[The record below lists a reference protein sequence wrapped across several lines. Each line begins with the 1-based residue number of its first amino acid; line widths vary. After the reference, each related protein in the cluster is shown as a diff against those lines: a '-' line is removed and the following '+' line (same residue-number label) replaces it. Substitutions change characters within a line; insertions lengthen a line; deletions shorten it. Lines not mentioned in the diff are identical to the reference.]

1 MLKETKLRPEKR
13 LNKTKT
19 ILMPIP
25 FSFAGCWDS
34 VMAKTVREG

>member
-19 ILMPIP
+19 ILMPTP
-25 FSFAGCWDS
+25 FNFVDCWGS
-34 VMAKTVREG
+34 VMAKTVRED